1 MVDDMLSRV
10 DQLQDVLQEI
20 QVDAWIASQL
30 QSQHFTVDLY
40 LTHSIGFYDL
50 KISLRNSM
58 NWCAL

>member
-40 LTHSIGFYDL
+40 HSIGFYDL

-58 NWCAL
+58 KWCAL